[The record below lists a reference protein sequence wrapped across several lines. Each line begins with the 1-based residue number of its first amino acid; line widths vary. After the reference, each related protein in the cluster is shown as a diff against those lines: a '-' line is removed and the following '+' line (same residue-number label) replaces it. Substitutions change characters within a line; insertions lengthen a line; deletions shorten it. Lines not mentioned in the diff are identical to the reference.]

1 MMEES
6 FIRKA
11 ILDYLH
17 KVNPIDLSET
27 DLECYQFFQNGHL
40 DSFGVIGFI
49 LFLEDE
55 FGVQISAEDTESL
68 EFRTIGG
75 VIRLIARKHG
85 QL

>member
-1 MMEES
+1 MIEES
-6 FIRKA
+6 SVRKA

-17 KVNPIDLSET
+17 KVKPIDLSAT
-27 DLECYQFFQNGHL
+27 DLDCYQYFQNGHL

-49 LFLEDE
+49 IFLEDE
-55 FGVQISAEDTESL
+55 FGVQIYAEDTESL

-75 VIRLIARKHG
+75 VIRLIARKHE